1 MKYTFDGV
9 FLPNIKY
16 GNFISEEGPDV
27 EILVDSSAVPP
38 DQETIIREDENGNCK
53 VFTIQKL
60 NPINAK
66 KIIAR
71 INGFKPEEIEIYE
84 NNSFVPF

>member
-66 KIIAR
+66 KIIAFR
-71 INGFKPEEIEIYE
+71 RYANGCFYE
-84 NNSFVPF
+84 NWSWSLSRRE